1 MAHKAQMT
9 HDWLLLKIAMKLSLY
24 KITLYAKQRLT
35 THLFGNLDSRR
46 YWLSSSNLIF
56 GLYHGEDQ
64 RVKRP
69 LDSLMKAIQGDL
81 ALA

>member
-35 THLFGNLDSRR
+35 THLFGNLDSRH
-46 YWLSSSNLIF
+46 YLLSSSILIF
-56 GLYHGEDQ
+56 GLYHGED
-64 RVKRP
+64 
-69 LDSLMKAIQGDL
+69 
-81 ALA
+81 